1 MKDVNDKSWF
11 MFVRSILDLYNLP
24 SIFTDT
30 PSKNEWKRTMN
41 KAINEAIVKSGWE
54 WDIRSETSLKYIN
67 TDTLK
72 VGKCH
77 HVWST
82 VRGSIHEDHDSRRA
96 QLKCRLLTGTYIL
109 QGNRAAFN
117 QYQVDPT
124 CRLCSVSPE
133 TRQHF
138 VSECSFL
145 NPERSA
151 FIEKLLENPALQHIP
166 SSQFQNP
173 ELVMQL
179 TLDASVVLDK
189 EKVDKDSWGL
199 LELQTRE
206 FIHKIHHKRLSE
218 LKRLAVF

>member
-1 MKDVNDKSWF
+1 MTHSKLASVIMSGL
-11 MFVRSILDLYNLP
+11 VRS
-24 SIFTDT
+24 SI
-30 PSKNEWKRTMN
+30 
-41 KAINEAIVKSGWE
+41 
-54 WDIRSETSLKYIN
+54 
-67 TDTLK
+67 
-72 VGKCH
+72 
-77 HVWST
+77 
-82 VRGSIHEDHDSRRA
+82 HDSRRA

-138 VSECSFL
+138 ISECSFL

-151 FIEKLLENPALQHIP
+151 FIEKLQENPALQHIP

-173 ELVMQL
+173 ELVTQL

-189 EKVDKDSWGL
+189 EKVDKDSRGL

-206 FIHKIHHKRLSE
+206 FIHKIQHKRLSE
-218 LKRLAVF
+218 IKKKKDWQYSERHEKTVKCTVNKNNPPV